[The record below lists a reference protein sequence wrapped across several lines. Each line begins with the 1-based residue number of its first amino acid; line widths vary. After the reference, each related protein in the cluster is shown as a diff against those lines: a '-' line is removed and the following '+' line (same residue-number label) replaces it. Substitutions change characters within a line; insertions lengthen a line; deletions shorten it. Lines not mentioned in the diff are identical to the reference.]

1 MGISKVDRSGQFT
14 FVVKTWFLCNPKFEE
29 IEAGANYIS
38 VAIAAYE
45 EQLKH
50 VSEGTAVILC
60 QGARVLR
67 KHPEGVKIG

>member
-1 MGISKVDRSGQFT
+1 MGISKVDRSGRFT
-14 FVVKTWFLCNPKFEE
+14 FEIKTWFLSDPRFEE
-29 IEAGANYIS
+29 IVAGANGIS

-60 QGARVLR
+60 QGGRVLQ
-67 KHPEGVKIG
+67 KWPEDLKVG

>member
-1 MGISKVDRSGQFT
+1 MGISKVDRSDRFT
-14 FVVKTWFLCNPKFEE
+14 FEIKTWFLGKREYE
-29 IEAGANYIS
+29 KTVAGADGIS

-60 QGARVLR
+60 QGGRVLR
-67 KHPEGVKIG
+67 KSPEGLKIG